1 MKNYDKMMLLSDMD
15 GTLLDSGGQV
25 SIINRMAIREFIAA
39 GGRFGI
45 ATGRSHLNFE
55 AFLTGV
61 EVNAPCILY
70 NGCALYD
77 MEEKRFIELCTLPTE
92 KLAPYLQFC
101 LQDFPGLMVQVY
113 CPEMCYIISDEEL
126 SEKEV
131 VENHK
136 PNLFCT
142 MEEILTQPWIK
153 LLISGDPEELKSL
166 EGEIDTFRLRSEI
179 NWVYSQDR
187 YLEILPANVS
197 KGSMLKKLKEGYGSG
212 YTVYAV
218 GDYNNDIEMLEAAD
232 VGIATAN
239 ALPSV
244 KKAADAMTV
253 SNDENAIAHIIHK
266 MIGQEKDN
274 PSPSLE

>member
-15 GTLLDSGGQV
+15 GTLLDSEGQV
-25 SIINRMAIREFIAA
+25 SMENRLAIREFIAA

-55 AFLTGV
+55 SFLTGV

-77 MEEKRFIELCTLPTE
+77 REEKKFLELCTLPTD
-92 KLAPYLQFC
+92 KLTPYLHFC

-113 CPEMCYIISDEEL
+113 CPEMCYIISDEER

-131 VENHK
+131 VENHR

-142 MEEILTQPWIK
+142 MEDILAQPWIK
-153 LLISGDPEELKSL
+153 LLISGEPQELRSL
-166 EGEIDTFRLRSEI
+166 EAEIDTFRLRSEI
-179 NWVYSQDR
+179 SWVYSQDR
-187 YLEILPANVS
+187 YLEILPVNVS

-212 YTVYAV
+212 YKVYAV

-232 VGIATAN
+232 VGIATEN
-239 ALPSV
+239 ALPAV
-244 KKAADAMTV
+244 KRVADAMTV
-253 SNDENAIAHIIHK
+253 SNDDSAIAHIIMN
-266 MIGQEKDN
+266 MIGQG
-274 PSPSLE
+274 